1 MITEALMSIGSWQV
15 DLSPTAPYSLWND
28 LELFGHIVILPQ
40 YLDPSVVGDAALLA
54 AARYVGPLLKKEIA
68 NDRFTLTGGGMAW
81 WLGDSDGKGAI
92 LEQEIDLSAGS
103 TLDNALTQVLPTA
116 ITKGT
121 VTEPGG
127 SYEGVHQWET
137 SLEAVRTICASLSA
151 EFRVNND
158 GTIDAGPNTDIFTIL
173 TPKVVVTSQPGTD
186 PILYSFATDSMSMME
201 TGEPYV
207 SRAIVVTTDSD
218 NVKTIV
224 GYSDRIP
231 APTQTDIHGNAFART
246 LQVEA
251 SGGPV
256 SVATY
261 LLSQLSDHAI
271 TAEINISTAFEEMAN
286 GTLNVGDAFYAYEPP
301 AFVDTDNE
309 VYYRGQVI
317 NPKIIRLLSASWPL
331 RSGMSVF
338 YRSPAVTPV
347 YVDLSRHV
355 QWESGAT
362 EGKISF

>member
-15 DLSPTAPYSLWND
+15 DLSPAAPYSLWRD

-40 YLDPSVVGDAALLA
+40 YLDPTMVGDAALLS
-54 AARYVGPLLKKEIA
+54 AARYVGPLLKKEI
-68 NDRFTLTGGGMAW
+68 NNSQFTLSGGGMAW
-81 WLGDSDGKGAI
+81 WLGDADGKGPI
-92 LEQEIDLSAGS
+92 LEQEIDLSSGS
-103 TLDNALTQVLPTA
+103 TLDNALTQVLPPA

-121 VTEPGG
+121 IVEPGG

-137 SLEAVRTICASLSA
+137 SLEAVRTICASMSA
-151 EFRVNND
+151 EFRVNPD
-158 GTIDAGPNTDIFTIL
+158 GTIDAGPNVDLFTI
-173 TPKVVVTSQPGTD
+173 TNPKVVVTSQPGTD
-186 PILYSFATDSMSMME
+186 PILFSFATDSMAMME

-231 APTQTDIHGNAFART
+231 APTATDIHGNVLART
-246 LQVEA
+246 LQVSA

-261 LLSQLSDHAI
+261 LLSQLSDHAV

-286 GTLNVGDAFYAYEPP
+286 GTLQVGDAFYAYEPP
-301 AFVDTDNE
+301 AFIDTDNE
-309 VYYRGQVI
+309 IYYRGQVI
-317 NPKIIRLLSASWPL
+317 HPKIIRLLSASWPL

-338 YRSPAVTPV
+338 YRTPEASPT
-347 YVDLSRHV
+347 YIDLSRYV
-355 QWESGAT
+355 QWETGTA
-362 EGKISF
+362 EGRISF